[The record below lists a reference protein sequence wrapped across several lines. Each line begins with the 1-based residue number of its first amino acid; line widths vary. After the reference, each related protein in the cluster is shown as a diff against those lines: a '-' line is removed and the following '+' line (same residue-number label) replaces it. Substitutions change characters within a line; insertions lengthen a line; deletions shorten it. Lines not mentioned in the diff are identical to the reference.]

1 MGLKGNNRLQLRLE
15 HNGETLYEVLASEVA
30 QEITIGRSA
39 ESTWVIPATDR
50 SASNHH
56 AVIRRKRGSLF
67 VVDAKSRNG
76 IYFKGAKVPEHKLAA
91 GDQIGIGDCRLY
103 VEKLE
108 KQSGGPLREFNRL
121 EQLNGEKK
129 GSLYDLDK
137 PMMRLGS
144 ASDCE
149 IVLNDSVISHFH
161 ASIEQRSDGSSWIRD
176 LGSRNGTQVNGVPL
190 TGGANDSGRL
200 LKDGDIITI
209 SFVELKFWD
218 KFAEH
223 VRSFWL
229 LKTLTCVL
237 TFAIL
242 CGGYYMWQSA
252 MPSAKKY
259 IDSARECARA
269 KDFAGARAQLEAAAT
284 ARRAERHK
292 LERQELL
299 QQVNQWE
306 ETIKNWA
313 EVKELLANSKW
324 VSANKILSPMLSQN
338 MELWRWNDT
347 DATVAK
353 NEAIATKKVIDAYL
367 QGRAILEDS
376 ESSMELQEKSALQ
389 LRQELSALG
398 GNPPEFCGP
407 LVSYTQ
413 DTLDELDFTVR
424 EQRRITGELEA
435 LSTLEKLDSV
445 IANIQSYKEQVAAH
459 NQERQSAKKRFS
471 PNVVRLAGEVLE
483 PLLKLQQAKNVL
495 DANYAAAAAL
505 EFDRQEW
512 TLPLPSVE
520 ECAVYPVMADNRMQ
534 LDRLN
539 KQLENDSIQLG
550 RIWKFFQAQGLATGQ
565 TPECLAH
572 LGDAKVL
579 AAVLACDC
587 LQKPLPKWGRT
598 EPASQYDRILGV
610 EVFYD
615 FLMQLPSPFDS
626 GLLEDRP
633 FQPEIYQARTLYSYL
648 EMLIK
653 FMAQDTLAMV
663 KAQKTNNRIVALS
676 LKADDLLMQR
686 DALVE
691 ELVADAESL
700 EGRQA
705 IIAGGMA
712 VLLAKEGRL
721 DEAFR
726 EGVVARLRKLRQQ
739 TSRLQSGEMTPEQ
752 AIAIRKKV
760 LEIGFPGDSF
770 VKQSWSMEVS
780 E

>member
-1 MGLKGNNRLQLRLE
+1 MGLKGSNRLQLRLE

-39 ESTWVIPATDR
+39 ECTWSIPATDR
-50 SASNHH
+50 SASNRH
-56 AVIRRKRGSLF
+56 AVIRRQRGSLY
-67 VVDAKSRNG
+67 VVDTQSRNG

-108 KQSGGPLREFNRL
+108 KQAGGPLREFNRL

-129 GSLYDLDK
+129 GALYDLEK
-137 PMMRLGS
+137 PLVRLGS

-161 ASIEQRSDGSSWIRD
+161 ASIEQRPDGSSWIRD
-176 LGSRNGTQVNGVPL
+176 LGSRNGTLVNGAPL

-200 LKDGDIITI
+200 LKDGDVITI
-209 SFVELKFWD
+209 SFIELKFWD

-242 CGGYYMWQSA
+242 CGGYWMWQSA

-269 KDFAGARAQLEAAAT
+269 RDFAGARAQLEAAAT
-284 ARRAERHK
+284 ARRAERHR

-306 ETIKNWA
+306 ETLASWT

-353 NEAIATKKVIDAYL
+353 NEAIAAKRVIDAYL

-376 ESSMELQEKSALQ
+376 ESSLELQEKSAEQ
-389 LRQELSALG
+389 LLKELAALG
-398 GNPPEFCGP
+398 SNPPEFCGP

-413 DTLDELDFTVR
+413 DTRDELAFTVQ
-424 EQRRITGELEA
+424 EQRRIITA
-435 LSTLEKLDSV
+435 LQGLSALEKLDAV
-445 IANIQSYKEQVAAH
+445 IADIQGYRDTAKAH
-459 NQERQSAKKRFS
+459 NQERQAAKKRFS
-471 PNVVRLAGEVLE
+471 PNVVRLAENVLE
-483 PLLKLQQAKNVL
+483 PLGKLQEAKRAL

-505 EFDRQEW
+505 EFDRQVWE
-512 TLPLPSVE
+512 LPLPTVE
-520 ECAVYPVMADNRMQ
+520 ECAVYPVMADTRLQ

-539 KQLENDSIQLG
+539 QQLKDDSQQLS
-550 RIWKFFQAQGLATGQ
+550 RIWKFFQAQGLVPGQ
-565 TPECLAH
+565 TPECLVH
-572 LGDAKVL
+572 LGDE
-579 AAVLACDC
+579 AVLRAVLECDC
-587 LQKPLPKWGRT
+587 LRKPLPKWART
-598 EPASQYDRILGV
+598 EPASQYDRVLGV

-615 FLMQLPSPFDS
+615 FLMQLPSPFDA
-626 GLLEDRP
+626 GVLEDRP
-633 FQPEIYQARTLYSYL
+633 FQPEIYQARTLYGYL
-648 EMLIK
+648 EMLLK

-663 KAQKTNNRIVALS
+663 RAQKTDNRVVALS
-676 LKADDLLMQR
+676 LQADDLLAQR

-691 ELVADAESL
+691 ELLADAEGRD
-700 EGRQA
+700 GRQA

-712 VLLAKEGRL
+712 ILLAKEGRL

-726 EGVVARLRKLRQQ
+726 EGVLARLRRLRQQ
-739 TSRLQSGEMTPEQ
+739 TSQLQSGEMTPEQ
-752 AIAIRKKV
+752 AIAVRKKV

-770 VKQSWSMEVS
+770 VKQAWSLEVP